1 MKISSLANIARPEA
15 FGEIIGSNLVR
26 SIRKLS
32 RGLFAS
38 DVDRLEG
45 TPSGRLAL
53 HVRQVDRAA
62 RELQDAISLLRTT
75 DAGLTNIQSLLG
87 RARQLTLEAG
97 DASGELSTMTEQ
109 IERAASV
116 NTFSALAAS
125 IGNVER
131 LLDEEAD
138 VLRLHDMGDAAS
150 TIEDLDGA
158 ETRDRRLERI
168 DAAIGAV
175 CANRAHLNAHIS
187 GLAARTSRLTAGA
200 VNASAATSRITDL
213 DMARGVLNATKFGIL
228 SRAKVSLTGQANQ
241 KQRNVLGLMR

>member
-1 MKISSLANIARPEA
+1 MKISNLASIARPEA

-32 RGLFAS
+32 RGFFS
-38 DVDRLEG
+38 SGVDRLEK
-45 TPSGRLAL
+45 TPSDWLAS

-75 DAGLTNIQSLLG
+75 DAGLTKIQSLLV
-87 RARQLTLEAG
+87 RARELALEAG
-97 DASGELSTMTEQ
+97 DADGELDSMTEQ
-109 IERAASV
+109 VERAAFV

-131 LLDEEAD
+131 LLDEEAG
-138 VLRLHDMGDAAS
+138 VLRLHDMDDAAGA
-150 TIEDLDGA
+150 IESLGG
-158 ETRDRRLERI
+158 TGTHDRRLERI

-175 CANRAHLNAHIS
+175 SANRAHLNAHIS

-200 VNASAATSRITDL
+200 VNASAAISRITDVS
-213 DMARGVLNATKFGIL
+213 MARGVLDTAKYGIL
-228 SRAKVSLTGQANQ
+228 SRAKVSLSGQANQ
-241 KQRNVLGLMR
+241 KQRNILGLMR